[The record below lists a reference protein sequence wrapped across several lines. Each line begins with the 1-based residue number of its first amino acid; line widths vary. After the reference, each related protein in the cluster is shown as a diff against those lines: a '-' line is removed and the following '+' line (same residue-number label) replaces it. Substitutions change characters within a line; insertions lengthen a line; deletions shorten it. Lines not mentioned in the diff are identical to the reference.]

1 MLDYQDDEHIAR
13 QLVMSD
19 KAPPAH
25 GKYGPLSRRNPVY
38 RKLREVH
45 DLAQEKNIDETI
57 TKELGEAIG
66 IAERRELYIDK
77 HCSLESDTLREIRI
91 FTEQKDWAEPEKLGQ
106 CKRLAAGMMTGK
118 VEGEFLKFLVS
129 MQQAKRILD
138 VGMFTGYSALAM
150 AEAIP
155 PDGVVITCDTEQYL
169 EEINRKKFDE
179 SPHGTKID
187 IRIGHAKNTML
198 SLADEGQ
205 KFDFI
210 FVDADKES
218 YLDYY
223 NVIMDQ
229 GLLAANG
236 TVAFDNAFRGGSS
249 YLTESS
255 PTDAL
260 NRQVEK
266 DPRVRRILVPIRD
279 GVLLIRRTEET
290 LV

>member
-1 MLDYQDDEHIAR
+1 
-13 QLVMSD
+13 MSRYRLMMSE
-19 KAPPAH
+19 KGSPPK
-25 GKYGPLSRRNPVY
+25 GGPQRRDPVY
-38 RKLREVH
+38 RKMREVY
-45 DLAQEKNIDETI
+45 DLAKEKNIDETI

-77 HCSLESDTLREIRI
+77 HCSVESDTLREIRI
-91 FTEQKDWAEPEKLGQ
+91 FTQQKDWTEPEKQGLCG
-106 CKRLAAGMMTGK
+106 RLAPGMMTGK
-118 VEGEFLKFLVS
+118 VEGELLKFLVS

-155 PDGVVITCDTEQYL
+155 PEGVVITCDTEQYL
-169 EEINRKKFDE
+169 EQINRKKFDE
-179 SPHGTKID
+179 TPHGQKID
-187 IRIGHAKNTML
+187 IRIGHAKDTML

-210 FVDADKES
+210 FVDANKDS
-218 YLDYY
+218 YVDYY

-236 TVAFDNAFRGGSS
+236 TIAFDNAFRGGTS
-249 YLTESS
+249 YLTEGS

-260 NRQVEK
+260 NRLVEK
-266 DPRVRRILVPIRD
+266 DPRVRRVLVPIRD
-279 GVLLIRRTEET
+279 GLLLVRRAEET

>member
-1 MLDYQDDEHIAR
+1 
-13 QLVMSD
+13 MSD
-19 KAPPAH
+19 KGSPPKDVAL
-25 GKYGPLSRRNPVY
+25 YGVDPVY
-38 RKLREVH
+38 LKLREVH
-45 DLAQEKNIDETI
+45 DLAKEKKINETI
-57 TKELGEAIG
+57 TKELGETIG

-77 HCSLESDTLREIRI
+77 HCSIESDTLREIRI
-91 FTEQKDWAEPEKLGQ
+91 FTQQKDWTEPEKQELCG
-106 CKRLAAGMMTGK
+106 RMGPWMMTGK

-150 AEAIP
+150 AEAVP
-155 PDGVVITCDTEQYL
+155 PEGVVITCDTEQYL
-169 EEINRKKFDE
+169 EQINREKFDE
-179 SPHGTKID
+179 TPHGRKID

-210 FVDADKES
+210 FVDADKDS
-218 YLDYY
+218 YVNYY

-236 TVAFDNAFRGGSS
+236 TIAFDNAFRGGTS
-249 YLTESS
+249 YLTEGS

-260 NRQVEK
+260 NRLVEK
-266 DPRVRRILVPIRD
+266 DPRVRRVLVPIRD
-279 GVLLIRRTEET
+279 GLLLVRRTEET